1 LAFAVAFSEEALA
14 ILEKLDPPTARRIL
28 DKIDQAAENPLR
40 FFQRLRGSELYKLR
54 VGDYR
59 VLARLNLAER
69 KVSVATLGHRRNVYD

>member
-1 LAFAVAFSEEALA
+1 MAFSEEALA

-28 DKIDQAAENPLR
+28 DKIDRAAENPLR

-54 VGDYR
+54 GSDYR

>member
-1 LAFAVAFSEEALA
+1 MAFSEEALA

-40 FFQRLRGSELYKLR
+40 LFQRLRGSELYKLR